1 MADSAECSAVL
12 AATNGKLTAVI
23 GEMKAFRT
31 FAGEA
36 AGFVGVLNT
45 GGGMIFLI
53 LAELSAD
60 FAECSAI
67 LADTNG
73 GMIFLSFNGDTLL
86 GLVILTLRGPSDCSG
101 GLVKIDLLGPVV
113 SEKRK
118 KKFFFVK
125 STFVKC
131 FENTVRKA
139 IIPFFVKNFV
149 KATF

>member
-45 GGGMIFLI
+45 GGGIIFLI
-53 LAELSAD
+53 LAEFSAD
-60 FAECSAI
+60 FAECSADFAECS
-67 LADTNG
+67 ADFPEPNG
-73 GMIFLSFNGDTLL
+73 KLTAGGNIFLSFNGDTLL

-118 KKFFFVK
+118 KK
-125 STFVKC
+125 
-131 FENTVRKA
+131 R
-139 IIPFFVKNFV
+139 
-149 KATF
+149 

>member
-53 LAELSAD
+53 LAELSAE
-60 FAECSAI
+60 FPEP
-67 LADTNG
+67 NG
-73 GMIFLSFNGDTLL
+73 KLTAGGNIFLSFNGDTLL
-86 GLVILTLRGPSDCSG
+86 DLVILTLRGPSDCSG

-118 KKFFFVK
+118 KKLNFF
-125 STFVKC
+125 
-131 FENTVRKA
+131 R
-139 IIPFFVKNFV
+139 IINFCEM
-149 KATF
+149 F

>member
-1 MADSAECSAVL
+1 MADSVAECLAVL

-60 FAECSAI
+60 
-67 LADTNG
+67 LADING
-73 GMIFLSFNGDTLL
+73 KLTAGGNIFLSFNGDTLL
-86 GLVILTLRGPSDCSG
+86 GLVILTLRGPFDCSG

-113 SEKRK
+113 SEKK
-118 KKFFFVK
+118 KKNVEFF
-125 STFVKC
+125 S
-131 FENTVRKA
+131 
-139 IIPFFVKNFV
+139 
-149 KATF
+149 

>member
-1 MADSAECSAVL
+1 MADSADCFAVL
-12 AATNGKLTAVI
+12 AETNGKLTAVI

-60 FAECSAI
+60 FA
-67 LADTNG
+67 DTNG
-73 GMIFLSFNGDTLL
+73 KLTAGGNIFLSFNGDTLL

-101 GLVKIDLLGPVV
+101 GLVKIDLLGPVA
-113 SEKRK
+113 SEKK
-118 KKFFFVK
+118 VEFFK
-125 STFVKC
+125 
-131 FENTVRKA
+131 
-139 IIPFFVKNFV
+139 
-149 KATF
+149 

>member
-60 FAECSAI
+60 FAKLSA
-67 LADTNG
+67 DFPEPNG
-73 GMIFLSFNGDTLL
+73 KLTAGVIFLSFNGDTL
-86 GLVILTLRGPSDCSG
+86 LVILTLRGPSDCSG

-118 KKFFFVK
+118 KNVEFFR
-125 STFVKC
+125 
-131 FENTVRKA
+131 E
-139 IIPFFVKNFV
+139 INFC
-149 KATF
+149 KMF

>member
-1 MADSAECSAVL
+1 MVILLAGDGGTIADSTAEFSAVL
-12 AATNGKLTAVI
+12 AATNGKLTAAI

-31 FAGEA
+31 LAGEA

-60 FAECSAI
+60 FSEPNGKLTA
-67 LADTNG
+67 G
-73 GMIFLSFNGDTLL
+73 GMIFLSFKGDTLL

-118 KKFFFVK
+118 KNVEFF
-125 STFVKC
+125 S
-131 FENTVRKA
+131 
-139 IIPFFVKNFV
+139 
-149 KATF
+149 

>member
-1 MADSAECSAVL
+1 MADSVAECSAVL

-60 FAECSAI
+60 FAECSAD
-67 LADTNG
+67 LAEPNG
-73 GMIFLSFNGDTLL
+73 KLTAGMIFLSFNGDTLL

-113 SEKRK
+113 SEKK
-118 KKFFFVK
+118 KKK
-125 STFVKC
+125 
-131 FENTVRKA
+131 R
-139 IIPFFVKNFV
+139 
-149 KATF
+149 

>member
-60 FAECSAI
+60 FAECSAD
-67 LADTNG
+67 LPEPNG
-73 GMIFLSFNGDTLL
+73 KLTAGGNIFLSFNGDTLL

-101 GLVKIDLLGPVV
+101 GLVKIDLLGPVD
-113 SEKRK
+113 SEKTVD
-118 KKFFFVK
+118 FFVK
-125 STFVKC
+125 SIFVKSFGC
-131 FENTVRKA
+131 STVW
-139 IIPFFVKNFV
+139 KN
-149 KATF
+149 